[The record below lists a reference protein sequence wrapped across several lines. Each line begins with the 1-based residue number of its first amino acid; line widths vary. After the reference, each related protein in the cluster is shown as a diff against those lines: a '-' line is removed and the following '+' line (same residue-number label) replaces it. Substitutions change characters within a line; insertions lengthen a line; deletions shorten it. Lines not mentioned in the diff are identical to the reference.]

1 MRGEGCWLK
10 PRLKTADFCSL
21 GRMGDDKAAALE
33 AAGGLISISRGA
45 RSRRSG
51 LNPLMVRIGAGF

>member
-1 MRGEGCWLK
+1 M
-10 PRLKTADFCSL
+10 
-21 GRMGDDKAAALE
+21 MGDDKAVPLE
-33 AAGGLISISRGA
+33 AAGRLISISRGA